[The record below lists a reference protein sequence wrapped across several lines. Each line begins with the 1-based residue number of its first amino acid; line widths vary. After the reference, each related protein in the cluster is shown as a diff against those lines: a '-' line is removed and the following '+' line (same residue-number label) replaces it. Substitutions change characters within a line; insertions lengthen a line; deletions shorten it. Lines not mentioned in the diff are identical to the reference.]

1 MIGQKPLL
9 KLFVSLA
16 IDFVGIVSYFL
27 PVPNLQ
33 PYPVHEAL
41 SLNDLMLPTFRPGTG
56 ARARRGASPEP
67 RGGRFWAS
75 SRTSHGA
82 PTTPPPPPPP
92 PPPVQS
98 GHVSSIPPY

>member
-1 MIGQKPLL
+1 MRPLRTQLLHDRSARRAGGLRLLDFIPGWTMIGQKPLL

-67 RGGRFWAS
+67 RGGRFWA
-75 SRTSHGA
+75 T
-82 PTTPPPPPPP
+82 
-92 PPPVQS
+92 
-98 GHVSSIPPY
+98 